1 MHTREAQGE
10 SRERIAAAL
19 AAAGTGT
26 FRWDVETDVVEW
38 DDTLGRLF
46 GLPTGSP
53 SRSLE
58 SFLSAVHPDDRSS
71 VMDMYR
77 RSARTGAALDMEF
90 RVVWPD
96 GSVHWIDDKARSF
109 GAYNGRARAMS
120 PAPVPTSRPEN
131 APKPRCGTRRGSS
144 SC

>member
-1 MHTREAQGE
+1 MLGSVRTREAQGE

-26 FRWDVETDVVEW
+26 FRWDVETDIVEW

-46 GLPTGSP
+46 GLSTRSP

-58 SFLSAVHPDDRSS
+58 FFLSAVHSDDRPS
-71 VMDMYR
+71 VADMYR

-96 GSVHWIDDKARSF
+96 GSVHWL
-109 GAYNGRARAMS
+109 
-120 PAPVPTSRPEN
+120 TSRGAFIVITVP
-131 APKPRCGTRRGSS
+131 ARTTRSGSPWLFGSS
-144 SC
+144 TW